1 MIGLRHEPD
10 AARQLLSARRSKLG
24 KLLEQG
30 ESGIAAVELD
40 PHQVEHD
47 SRLEAQQQQAI
58 AQDTERR
65 RRLELLRVDAALERL
80 ELGEYGLCLACGA
93 PIADARLELDPAVAL
108 CVACAERG

>member
-1 MIGLRHEPD
+1 MTRLRDQPN
-10 AARQLLSARRSKLG
+10 AARQLLNERRAEIG
-24 KLLEQG
+24 ELLEQG
-30 ESGIAAVELD
+30 EEATGVVELD
-40 PHQVEHD
+40 PQQVEHD

-58 AQDTERR
+58 ALDTERR

-93 PIADARLELDPAVAL
+93 PIADARLTLDPAVAL

>member
-1 MIGLRHEPD
+1 MIGLRDAPD
-10 AARQLLSARRSKLG
+10 TARRLLSARREKLG
-24 KLLEQG
+24 HLLEEG
-30 ESGIAAVELD
+30 ERGTAAVELD

-65 RRLELLRVDAALERL
+65 RRLELLRVEAALERL
-80 ELGEYGLCLACGA
+80 EVGEYGLCLACGA

-108 CVACAERG
+108 CVACAGRG